1 MTTLQELFTLCNSSP
16 KIFATQADLDEIGLL
31 LDRLEELEI
40 FMDSSCS
47 SADLKDSK
55 AEFGSILDRLD
66 ALVAIV

>member
-31 LDRLEELEI
+31 LDRLEVLEGS
-40 FMDSSCS
+40 MESSFS
-47 SADLKDSK
+47 SAELRDSK
-55 AEFGSILDRLD
+55 AEFNTLIDRLD